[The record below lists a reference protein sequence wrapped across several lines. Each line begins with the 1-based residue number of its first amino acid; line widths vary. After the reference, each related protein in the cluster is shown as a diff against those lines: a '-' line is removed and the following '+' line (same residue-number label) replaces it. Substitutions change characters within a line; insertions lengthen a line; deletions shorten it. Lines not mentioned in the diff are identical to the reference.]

1 MGTGGRWR
9 PGGSCE
15 AWEGLL
21 SLSLSLVGAG
31 LMLKPVDRS
40 DDDEEEEEVNDSVG
54 ILKVF
59 DPLLKRIS
67 LV

>member
-9 PGGSCE
+9 RGGSCE
-15 AWEGLL
+15 AWEGL
-21 SLSLSLVGAG
+21 LSLSLVGAG

-40 DDDEEEEEVNDSVG
+40 DDDDEEDEDSVG

-59 DPLLKRIS
+59 DPVLKRIS

>member
-9 PGGSCE
+9 RGGSCE

-40 DDDEEEEEVNDSVG
+40 DDDDDEEEEDSVG

-59 DPLLKRIS
+59 DPVLKRIS

>member
-40 DDDEEEEEVNDSVG
+40 DDDDEKEDEDSVG

-59 DPLLKRIS
+59 DPALKRIS

>member
-9 PGGSCE
+9 RGGSCE
-15 AWEGLL
+15 AWEGL
-21 SLSLSLVGAG
+21 LSLVGAG

-59 DPLLKRIS
+59 DPVLKRIS